1 MDDMDKRKESE
12 RFTLEER
19 ERIKEALFRM
29 FMENR
34 VGIVDECQG
43 EIKAFQIRW
52 YVLDKAGVKC

>member
-1 MDDMDKRKESE
+1 MDKRKESE

-34 VGIVDECQG
+34 VGIVDIYNG
-43 EIKAFQIRW
+43 EMKVFQIW
-52 YVLDKAGVKC
+52 AYALYASGLKKI